1 VNQLFKLRILGT
13 VLAVIATALSGYSLI
28 SGNNE
33 LMLYANF
40 FSGATFLIIGI
51 ISIKEKWN
59 LFGIA
64 FIILSIFTFLT
75 SIKGLFFNQKV

>member
-1 VNQLFKLRILGT
+1 MCKLRILGT
-13 VLAVIATALSGYSLI
+13 VLAVIIMVLSGYGLI

-64 FIILSIFTFLT
+64 FIILSIF
-75 SIKGLFFNQKV
+75 